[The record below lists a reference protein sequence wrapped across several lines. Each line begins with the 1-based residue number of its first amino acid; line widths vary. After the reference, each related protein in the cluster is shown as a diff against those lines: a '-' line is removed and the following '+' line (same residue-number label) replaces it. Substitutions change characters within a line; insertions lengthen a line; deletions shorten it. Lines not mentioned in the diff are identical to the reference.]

1 MRGRERGAG
10 CRRAPA
16 GPAWARVHLAAGL
29 VLAGAPACGDPPATP
44 VPVVE
49 GPAEPGAWAHAIEF
63 EGGVILDAIT
73 TPDVVEPGT
82 TLRIDLRVQGPVE
95 GLRVRAIAWPP
106 RAGSRQVA
114 LGGVGAPPVEV
125 PLDPRARVIEQP
137 LGAGAQVLELPVPAP
152 WFPPQVMVTLELL
165 DGDRRVPATS
175 GPRREDG
182 VAVLALVDV
191 PARPPTLIA
200 APMATPPVLDGRLD
214 DPAWTAAKPW
224 PMVHSLDGEPY
235 DERPST
241 VRFGWDA
248 TALYVAAEIT
258 DPDVWSEYARRDDP
272 LWNQEVFE
280 LFVFGGAEQKAF
292 GAAGDEPT
300 RPPMKYL
307 ELQVSPRGTVFDAR
321 FPRYREG
328 DEAWNGRWQAA
339 VDLRGTLDD
348 RRDRDEGWSTELAI
362 PWAEICEHTETACP
376 PAPGQTLRINA
387 FRFERPQGP
396 GNDAP
401 PPVGLALA
409 PPRVPDFHAPELS
422 AVLELGGA

>member
-1 MRGRERGAG
+1 MRGRERGSG
-10 CRRAPA
+10 SRGSLPGRAC
-16 GPAWARVHLAAGL
+16 ARIRGAAPLL
-29 VLAGAPACGDPPATP
+29 VLAGALACSDPPAAP
-44 VPVVE
+44 VPVALA
-49 GPAEPGAWAHAIEF
+49 PAEPGAWAHAIEF

-73 TPDVVEPGT
+73 TLDEVLPGA

-114 LGGVGAPPVEV
+114 LGGVGAPPALV
-125 PLDPRARVIEQP
+125 PLDPRAGVIEQP
-137 LGAGAQVLELPVPAP
+137 LGAGPQALELPVPSP
-152 WFPPQVMVTLELL
+152 WFAPQVMVTLELF
-165 DGDRRVPATS
+165 DGDRRVPATA

-191 PARPPTLIA
+191 PARPPTLVA

-214 DPAWTAAKPW
+214 DAVWTAAKPW
-224 PMVHSLDGEPY
+224 PLVHSLDGEPY
-235 DERPST
+235 DERPGS
-241 VRFGWDA
+241 VRVGWDA
-248 TALYVAAEIT
+248 AALYVAAEIT
-258 DPDVWSEYARRDDP
+258 DPDVWSEYTRRDDP

-280 LFVFGGAEQKAF
+280 LFVFGDAE
-292 GAAGDEPT
+292 
-300 RPPMKYL
+300 RRNYL

-348 RRDRDEGWSTELAI
+348 RRDRDEGWSAELSI
-362 PWAEICEHTETACP
+362 PWAELCEHTETSCP

-396 GNDAP
+396 GNEAP